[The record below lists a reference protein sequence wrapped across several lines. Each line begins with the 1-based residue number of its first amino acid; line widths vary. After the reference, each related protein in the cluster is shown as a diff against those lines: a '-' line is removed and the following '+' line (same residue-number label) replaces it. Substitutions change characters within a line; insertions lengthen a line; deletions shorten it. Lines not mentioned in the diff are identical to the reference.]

1 MSTTSNGFARQLE
14 LERQDNWRT
23 QFTDEA
29 RQMAWTQR
37 KAELV
42 ALLMSDTAEHQGLQ
56 QQRAHLVLGT
66 RQGMD
71 SNSSAQL
78 GASNRKRRS
87 CTGPTGRAT
96 ESIARSASAQCP
108 TQYTGLDATAFGTGL
123 HARQQALISS
133 STGGPALGQ
142 ADWNDS
148 GHAAPEHVGDYQ
160 VYDPRSYISKLTTSS
175 DLSSAAVMRQRQN
188 CSDAYQ
194 QQFLDVSLAYDP
206 WPQLQKGAMI
216 SPSMSSQPS
225 QNSFTSSE
233 AMSRQ
238 SSVTSSTSMTSTSMD
253 DAFGMM
259 RVKSSAS
266 HCPSHSTLSF
276 VHPMQDIDACAQGN
290 SAEIPASSLTTTA
303 TLHGDGRHGDE
314 HLLSNVGFAFDEQG
328 IPYESSFFFPANG
341 YDTTMRD
348 SQYEPEACDMKR
360 TDSQQS
366 TFSSTSTSSADA
378 KASERR
384 RKHIE
389 NAQQKIAP
397 RSLPHG
403 PKSKASAST
412 ANGKQISKHQDPMV
426 RHKEAISKTPYV
438 RPSHPKL
445 SCTLCTA
452 YPSGFRGEH
461 ELRRHY
467 DRAHAETRKVWI
479 CVEPTTPSKE
489 GWWPTKPIGIC
500 KQCKQQKQYNVYY
513 NAAAHLRRAH
523 FCPRK
528 RGRKARGEERESRA
542 GKAGGDW
549 PPIEWLKANGWLKE
563 IEVLSSQ
570 FYTSQVL
577 PLQHDDDL
585 PDDMLNEDEDEDF
598 EFTADSHF
606 DIHDAALAA
615 EGLGLQIP
623 ALPPYQQSAD
633 FFLGYP
639 TPVETSAQMCFP
651 TNAFTNLQAPA
662 MAHTVSAPPVLPSS
676 TLYNMNGTMY
686 ECNGIVYPLDTQH
699 FLQV

>member
-14 LERQDNWRT
+14 LERQDIWRT

-56 QQRAHLVLGT
+56 QRTHLVLGA
-66 RQGMD
+66 RQGLD

-78 GASNRKRRS
+78 GTSNRKRRS

-96 ESIARSASAQCP
+96 KSMARSASAQCP
-108 TQYTGLDATAFGTGL
+108 TQYTGLDATPFSTGL
-123 HARQQALISS
+123 HAQQQALVST

-148 GHAAPEHVGDYQ
+148 GHPAPEHVGDYQ

-175 DLSSAAVMRQRQN
+175 DLSSAAVKRQRVN

-194 QQFLDVSLAYDP
+194 QQFLDVSLAYNL
-206 WPQLQKGAMI
+206 WPQLQNGATR
-216 SPSMSSQPS
+216 SPSMSGQPS

-238 SSVTSSTSMTSTSMD
+238 SSVTTSTSMTSTSMD

-259 RVKSSAS
+259 RVESSAS

-290 SAEIPASSLTTTA
+290 SAEFPASSLTTTA

-314 HLLSNVGFAFDEQG
+314 NLLSNVGFAFDEQG

-348 SQYEPEACDMKR
+348 SQYDHEACNMER

-366 TFSSTSTSSADA
+366 TSSSTSTSSADA

-397 RSLPHG
+397 RSLPDG
-403 PKSKASAST
+403 PKSKVSAST

-426 RHKEAISKTPYV
+426 RQKQAISKTPYV

-445 SCTLCTA
+445 SCTLCIA

-577 PLQHDDDL
+577 PSQHDDEL
-585 PDDMLNEDEDEDF
+585 PDDMLNEDEDF

-633 FFLGYP
+633 FFLGYL
-639 TPVETSAQMCFP
+639 TPIETSAQMCFP

-662 MAHTVSAPPVLPSS
+662 MSHTVSAPPVLPSS
-676 TLYNMNGTMY
+676 TLYKMNGTMY
-686 ECNGIVYPLDTQH
+686 DCNGIVYSPDTQH
-699 FLQV
+699 FP